1 MLKSPA
7 RPRAPSAATLR
18 VLYQLAYISSGT
30 AVGIGALCAE
40 ERRRR
45 TQLVQKIADNAKRI
59 RSSPRYAHGSAA
71 AAVKEDNF
79 GWSGNESE
87 SGPTRPADVTRAKAR
102 KVENHEGAKMPELP
116 SVVEE
121 EYGRLIEGNRTAN
134 GKRSGIKRPNFV
146 EEHGNREALGK
157 PESEGPVEQR
167 PQIRTSS
174 KLWVPSRPTTSHV
187 EHPKEKVN
195 LKNVKKTPLEWQSST
210 RLLRYVVM
218 LGGGVQTTSC
228 RKQLFHATEANREH
242 TKPHQDY
249 DAIAKLFFTHR
260 RWAGKRNTERG
271 ILPKTLA
278 RDVNLF
284 FEKVDADYLPHM
296 STEHANRIADEL
308 LHLSLDIGLVKQTRS
323 LLLWKI
329 AVRLLSTED
338 ILCVATSFRGIAESV
353 GSEDTIQFFADL
365 LATRT
370 YEEAPFKVKFGI
382 TLRLHAEAL
391 KMDTLDESTE
401 MHEQLTGSIALA
413 IPPNTRRDLVAE
425 LLEPECRRLIQSDHL
440 PSAVKLWCIT
450 MKGRRYHH
458 DPSRSLDTELLRA
471 AIAARHLSLSAQML
485 RIRDFAAQLGKRS
498 KAMLEY
504 LREYNRQKDALIQ
517 ICCEEGAVGM
527 LQSLLDSGSAG
538 GLKHLSPHLSP
549 QSYVYL
555 CRCFADTNARF
566 QMFERY
572 YALLPPK
579 YRASLAEFSIA
590 DAAFALKAD
599 WKATHNLDLVRERYE
614 HALTAVAVRTEA
626 DTRPLKLA
634 MIEIAL
640 SANQPVEAIQSL
652 SILNESGTDGSIATL
667 TALALAKQKNW
678 LAFGRLFETLKHDR
692 PTWNWTP
699 TMKRAY
705 NNALHL
711 FSRSHTA
718 QQLSDFVSMSINE
731 LRLRPNQSTWEVLL
745 SSLVSKKSVT
755 LLKYWMSLSLTS
767 ENKLNW
773 NVEIAATLMKT
784 WYLNFRQSHV
794 LVIWL
799 CRNLVRAAPSLQGNA
814 LLDVARETIGYDLRT
829 LHGVNAPWME
839 PIIRARAAVYQ
850 NADGRFPKPG
860 YVVDGRL
867 YDRGQLV
874 TIDGTS
880 AKGPVPH
887 AEIAL
892 PSPHAPQ
899 PATTLHEAGT
909 ESTAET
915 GDPLEGV
922 RKDDRIHG
930 DSDSSA
936 AVEGSQTK
944 DALTHVP
951 EPQTATTSQEAGA
964 GSKMEK
970 WVPYGVP
977 DKDVR
982 ARSVAEISKAVE
994 ASEISFVSDIT
1005 AQQEGDV
1012 NTTSASV
1019 TTQSGTSLADL
1030 LGHPDTT
1037 SASAITQ
1044 PSADLAN
1051 VPDDTSTTPASAITQ
1066 PSADLA
1072 NVPDDTS
1079 TTSTSASAITQA
1091 GLPGTNQADILGDA
1105 SATSASVITR
1115 TGTNLADLRP
1125 SYETYLSSGH
1135 DSDMTTDMHD
1145 SKMHDSEV
1153 HDSDMHE
1160 SDIQEPEMT
1169 ESENL
1174 ERRMVLQFGL
1184 RHYEVVLK
1192 LYQESLDAVGLPAS
1206 PMVLE
1211 IAVEASLRSNDDRQE
1226 AENII
1231 SAAREAGM
1239 NVTCAMGPLI
1249 IDQISRIPLIDVE
1262 GVAALRDDVFEYYR
1276 VNELN
1281 GLHVKHHVA
1290 TKAAHA
1296 LIEAGYAQ
1304 DGISLLSTISGSS
1317 WVEEKPLDIV
1327 AMSVWLSGY
1336 AVLGHVKGMHW
1347 AVAHVLHQKLGID
1360 KGFLRA
1366 LARARR
1372 PTQRVADGSLIYQ
1385 KQAPKALAYLRQWY
1399 IVCSRRHLAQMQE
1412 SKVFGRKL
1420 VALLASAANRGV
1432 ARTAAPRA
1440 WPRARARR
1448 RRGRL
1453 IRKDQPEPALV
1464 EPALVEPT
1472 VLSPVEPATLVSW
1485 SPMPLAASS

>member
-1 MLKSPA
+1 MLKSPT

-45 TQLVQKIADNAKRI
+45 TQLVQRIADNAKRI

-71 AAVKEDNF
+71 AAVKEQESQDNF

-87 SGPTRPADVTRAKAR
+87 SGPTRPADVTRARAR
-102 KVENHEGAKMPELP
+102 KLENHEGAKMPELP

-121 EYGRLIEGNRTAN
+121 EYGRLIEGNRTADR
-134 GKRSGIKRPNFV
+134 KRSRVKRPIFV
-146 EEHGNREALGK
+146 EEHGNREAVGK
-157 PESEGPVEQR
+157 SESEG
-167 PQIRTSS
+167 TS
-174 KLWVPSRPTTSHV
+174 
-187 EHPKEKVN
+187 
-195 LKNVKKTPLEWQSST
+195 LEWISYKRQY
-210 RLLRYVVM
+210 RAPLRRVVWPESD
-218 LGGGVQTTSC
+218 LKTLSRQN
-228 RKQLFHATEANREH
+228 KLFHATRANREF
-242 TKPHQDY
+242 KNPHENY
-249 DAIAKLFFTHR
+249 DAIAKAFVTHHL
-260 RWAGKRNTERG
+260 WAGKLNTEQG

-284 FEKVDADYLPHM
+284 FEKVDADYIPHM
-296 STEHANRIADEL
+296 SMEYANRIADEL
-308 LHLSLDIGLVKQTRS
+308 LHLSLEIGSVKQTRS
-323 LLLWKI
+323 ILLWKI

-353 GSEDTIQFFADL
+353 GSMATIQFFADL

-370 YEEAPFKVKFGI
+370 YEEAPFEVKFGI
-382 TLRLHAEAL
+382 ILRLHAEAL
-391 KMDTLDESTE
+391 KMDTFDEFTE
-401 MHEQLTGSIALA
+401 MHEQLTESIALA
-413 IPPNTRRDLVAE
+413 TPPNTRRDLVAE

-485 RIRDFAAQLGKRS
+485 RVRDFAAQLGKRS
-498 KAMLEY
+498 KVMEEY

-517 ICCEEGAVGM
+517 ICFEEGAVGM

-538 GLKHLSPHLSP
+538 GLKNVSPHLSP

-572 YALLPPK
+572 YALLPLK
-579 YRASLAEFSIA
+579 YRASLADSSIA

-599 WKATHNLDLVRERYE
+599 WKATRNLNLVRERYE
-614 HALTAVAVRTEA
+614 HALTTVAVRAEA

-731 LRLRPNQSTWEVLL
+731 LKLRPNQSTWEVLL
-745 SSLVSKKSVT
+745 SSLVSKKAVT
-755 LLKYWMSLSLTS
+755 LLKYWMGLSLTS
-767 ENKLNW
+767 ENKLNL
-773 NVEIAATLMKT
+773 NVGIAATLMKT

-794 LVIWL
+794 LVIYI

-814 LLDVARETIGYDLRT
+814 LLDVVRETIGYDLRT
-829 LHGVNAPWME
+829 LHGVDAPWME
-839 PIIRARAAVYQ
+839 PIIRARAALFQ
-850 NADGRFPKPG
+850 NADGVFPKPG

-892 PSPHAPQ
+892 PSPHAPR

-909 ESTAET
+909 KLIAET

-951 EPQTATTSQEAGA
+951 EPQTATTSREAGA

-970 WVPYGVP
+970 WAPYGVP
-977 DKDVR
+977 DKGIR
-982 ARSVAEISKAVE
+982 ACSEDETSKAVE
-994 ASEISFVSDIT
+994 ASEVPIVSDIT
-1005 AQQEGDV
+1005 AQQESDV
-1012 NTTSASV
+1012 KTTSASA
-1019 TTQSGTSLADL
+1019 TTQPGTNLADL

-1037 SASAITQ
+1037 SAYATTQ
-1044 PSADLAN
+1044 PGADLAN
-1051 VPDDTSTTPASAITQ
+1051 VPDDTSP
-1066 PSADLA
+1066 
-1072 NVPDDTS
+1072 
-1079 TTSTSASAITQA
+1079 TSTSASAITQA
-1091 GLPGTNQADILGDA
+1091 GLPGTNYADLLGDA
-1105 SATSASVITR
+1105 STTSASVITR

-1135 DSDMTTDMHD
+1135 DSDMTTEMHD
-1145 SKMHDSEV
+1145 SKMHESEV
-1153 HDSDMHE
+1153 HESDM
-1160 SDIQEPEMT
+1160 QEPEMS

-1184 RHYEVVLK
+1184 RRYELVLK
-1192 LYQESLDAVGLPAS
+1192 QYQESLDAVGLPAS

-1211 IAVEASLRSNDDRQE
+1211 IAVEASLRTNDDRQE

-1249 IDQISRIPLIDVE
+1249 IDQISRTPLIDVE
-1262 GVAALRDDVFEYYR
+1262 GVAALRDDVLEYYR

-1290 TKAAHA
+1290 TKASHA
-1296 LIEAGYAQ
+1296 LIEAGFAQ
-1304 DGISLLSTISGSS
+1304 DGINLLSAISGSS
-1317 WVEEKPLDIV
+1317 WVEEKPLDIA

-1347 AVAHVLHQKLGID
+1347 AVEHVLHQKLGID
-1360 KGFLRA
+1360 RGFLRA

-1372 PTQRVADGSLIYQ
+1372 PTQRVGNGSLIYQ
-1385 KQAPKALAYLRQWY
+1385 RQAPKTLAYLRQWY

-1412 SKVFGRKL
+1412 SKIFGRKL
-1420 VALLASAANRGV
+1420 VALLASAANRGI

-1440 WPRARARR
+1440 RARARR
-1448 RRGRL
+1448 GRGRL
-1453 IRKDQPEPALV
+1453 IRKTES

-1472 VLSPVEPATLVSW
+1472 VRVPVEPAKLVSW
-1485 SPMPLAASS
+1485 SPLPLAASL